1 MAALGG
7 IPGQIE
13 PGEESMLGKARWE
26 QVHRLA
32 ENGTTLAEI
41 ARQLE
46 GACPPVSIPV
56 AK

>member
-32 ENGTTLAEI
+32 ENGMTLAEI